1 MLGAGLQIPETPE
14 KKKGASQAGLPQRAE
29 AALRCLSL
37 RPEESRELGASPT
50 KPKSPAEASHPLSSA
65 DHSPSVPFLQRVPV
79 CLCVFKVGPG
89 L

>member
-1 MLGAGLQIPETPE
+1 MLGAGLRIPETPE
-14 KKKGASQAGLPQRAE
+14 KKKGASQARLPQW
-29 AALRCLSL
+29 ALRCLSQ

-65 DHSPSVPFLQRVPV
+65 EHLPSVPFLQRVPL